1 MSAYK
6 KITCSFK
13 NKNILID
20 CLKNVDYSP
29 AVYEEKHNLY
39 GYRGDVRDEMAEII
53 VPKNQISKASNDLGF
68 AYDEEKDEYHM
79 ICSDYDL
86 SIGVGDK
93 VKQSYAITAL
103 KSALKKYKF
112 NISSEIKNKT
122 VTINANKII

>member
-13 NKNILID
+13 NKNILVE
-20 CLKNVDYSP
+20 CLKNIDYAP
-29 AVYEEKHNLY
+29 VVYEEKHNLY
-39 GYRGDVRDEMAEII
+39 GYRNDVREETAEII

-68 AYDEEKDEYHM
+68 TYDEEKDEYHM

-86 SIGVGDK
+86 SRGIGDK

-103 KSALKKYKF
+103 KSALKKHKF
-112 NISSEIKNKT
+112 NISSEIKNKI

>member
-13 NKNILID
+13 NKNILIE
-20 CLKNVDYSP
+20 CLKNIDYSP
-29 AVYEEKHNLY
+29 VVYEKKHSLS
-39 GYRGDVRDEMAEII
+39 GYRGDTREEMAEII

-68 AYDEEKDEYHM
+68 MYDEEKDEYHM

-86 SIGVGDK
+86 SLGVGDK

-103 KSALKKYKF
+103 KSALNKHKF
-112 NISSEIKNKT
+112 NISSETKNKT
-122 VTINANKII
+122 VTINASKII